1 MIDPTLTLRLVIGAF
16 RLARRRLQVVGS
28 TAWPMANGR
37 IHDGVVVHDD
47 VQGWATELTY
57 SYSALGEYYSGTY
70 RRGFRRKKKAEAFL
84 ERFPRDTPL
93 PVRYKPGRPGTSTLL
108 LADLGLLL
116 AGF

>member
-47 VQGWATELTY
+47 VQG
-57 SYSALGEYYSGTY
+57 
-70 RRGFRRKKKAEAFL
+70 
-84 ERFPRDTPL
+84 
-93 PVRYKPGRPGTSTLL
+93 
-108 LADLGLLL
+108 
-116 AGF
+116 